1 MKKYLKTLPLILYPY
16 AYLIFLICVY
26 SIQTFVKEGQTID
39 ADIIIKLGIVAIV
52 LYNLWVLILS
62 LWSAIGGMKR
72 YTPTEAAKM
81 NLAVKGWQIPAY
93 IFHFLLGAFG
103 ALANV
108 WGIGFVVFSIIIDL
122 VTIFLSGL
130 FAVGCVRRLKK
141 EGVLSSE
148 TAFLAGFGSF
158 IYCVDVVAA
167 IALVRLC
174 KKKFPQ
180 EESKLFHGT
189 ERSVRIRKTLA
200 YLSALLMALYP
211 YAHML
216 PLSGADPSV
225 FVFGAVIY
233 TLLVLFIAIR
243 SAYDAFSLHSSFAA
257 AGMNLAVKGL
267 QIPAYLFNFF
277 SGALMG
283 SVMSV
288 WGLVPIVFFV
298 VIDVLMIALSGIY
311 SIGCMR
317 RLKKEGILSAGMAIL
332 AGIGSFI
339 FVIDVIV
346 AIVLTIL
353 CYAKRTKKTT
363 PPRGGRAVRALACL
377 SAIALIFYPYAYRSP
392 LLLYV
397 SDFSLLLS
405 GAFLYTVLAF
415 IIAIRNA
422 VNAFSQHSPR
432 MAAIMN
438 LAVKGL
444 QIPAY
449 FFNTSMGILAA
460 SADVLG
466 LVFTVPLFLVNGVTS
481 LISSIY
487 AIGCVRR
494 LKKEGILSSGAA
506 ILAGISS
513 FIFGVDVI
521 VAILL
526 ICLCRKKGTKVEQN
540 ETNASPQQT
549 TTAMLPPPQMSE
561 PDQDETQGEMA
572 STNDANVP
580 PQEQQAAAENP
591 LPPPLPPTPQ
601 KPAPAPNETKSETA
615 SLNAANAPQQKK
627 RRKASEMPP
636 PPPLPPAPQKP
647 EPAQNETTD
656 ETTGEE

>member
-1 MKKYLKTLPLILYPY
+1 MKKYLKTLPLLLYPY

-39 ADIIIKLGIVAIV
+39 VEIIINLGIVAIV

-62 LWSAIGGMKR
+62 LWSAIGGLKH

-93 IFHFLLGAFG
+93 LFHFLIGAFG
-103 ALANV
+103 SVASV
-108 WGIGFVVFSIIIDL
+108 WGIGFVAFAIIIDL

-148 TAFLAGFGSF
+148 TAFLAGLGSF

-180 EESKLFHGT
+180 EESKLLHGT

-200 YLSALLMALYP
+200 YLSALLMGLYP
-211 YAHML
+211 YAHMYRFL
-216 PLSGADPSV
+216 DNDPSV

-243 SAYDAFSLHSSFAA
+243 SAYDAFSLHSPFAA

-267 QIPAYLFNFF
+267 QVPAYIMNFF

-283 SVMSV
+283 AVMSV

-298 VIDVLMIALSGIY
+298 IVDVLMIALSGIY
-311 SIGCMR
+311 SIGCIR
-317 RLKKEGILSAGMAIL
+317 RLKKEGILSSGTAVL

-353 CYAKRTKKTT
+353 CYAKRPKKPTS
-363 PPRGGRAVRALACL
+363 PRDGNRAVRALAYL

-397 SDFSLLLS
+397 SDFSLLLIV
-405 GAFLYTVLAF
+405 ALLYTILAF

-422 VNAFSQHSPR
+422 VNAFSMHSPR
-432 MAAIMN
+432 TAAGLN
-438 LAVKGL
+438 FAVKGL

-449 FFNTSMGILAA
+449 FFNITLGVLAA
-460 SADVLG
+460 SADALG
-466 LVFTVPLFLVNGVTS
+466 LVFTVPLLLVNGVTS

-506 ILAGISS
+506 ILAGIGS
-513 FIFGVDVI
+513 FIFGIDVI
-521 VAILL
+521 VAIVLV
-526 ICLCRKKGTKVEQN
+526 CVCRKKGSKTEQN
-540 ETNASPQQT
+540 ETIASPQQT
-549 TTAMLPPPQMSE
+549 TVTMLPPPQMSA
-561 PDQDETQGEMA
+561 PVPDETQNETVSA
-572 STNDANVP
+572 NAVNVP
-580 PQEQQAAAENP
+580 QKEQQTAAENP
-591 LPPPLPPTPQ
+591 LLPPPPPAPQ
-601 KPAPAPNETKSETA
+601 KPAPAQNETA
-615 SLNAANAPQQKK
+615 SPNAVNAPQPKK
-627 RRKASEMPP
+627 RRKASEMPL

-647 EPAQNETTD
+647 APAQSETAD
-656 ETTGEE
+656 ETPPEE

>member
-1 MKKYLKTLPLILYPY
+1 MKKYLKILPLILFPY
-16 AYLIFLICVY
+16 AYLIFLFFVS
-26 SIQTFVKEGQTID
+26 SIGKLIKEGTTVEVEIFS
-39 ADIIIKLGIVAIV
+39 KLGLIAVV

-62 LWSAIGGMKR
+62 LWSAIGGLKR
-72 YTPTEAAKM
+72 YTPAEAVKM

-93 IFHFLLGAFG
+93 LFHFLLGAFG
-103 ALANV
+103 TLASV
-108 WGIGFVVFSIIIDL
+108 WGIGFVAFAIIIDL

-148 TAFLAGFGSF
+148 TAFLAGLGSF
-158 IYCVDVVAA
+158 IYCVDVIAA

-174 KKKFPQ
+174 KEKFPQ
-180 EESKLFHGT
+180 EESKLLHGT

-200 YLSALLMALYP
+200 YLSVLLMALYP
-211 YAHML
+211 YAHMYRFL
-216 PLSGADPSV
+216 DNDPSV
-225 FVFGAVIY
+225 FVFGTVIY

-243 SAYDAFSLHSSFAA
+243 SAYDAFSLHSPFAA

-267 QIPAYLFNFF
+267 QVPAYMINFF

-283 SVMSV
+283 AVMSV

-298 VIDVLMIALSGIY
+298 IVDVIMIALSGIY
-311 SIGCMR
+311 ASGCIR
-317 RLKKEGILSAGMAIL
+317 RLKKEGILSSGTAVL
-332 AGIGSFI
+332 AEIGSFI

-346 AIVLTIL
+346 AIVLAIL
-353 CYAKRTKKTT
+353 CYAKRPKKLTS
-363 PPRGGRAVRALACL
+363 PRDSSRAVRALAYL

-397 SDFSLLLS
+397 SDFSLLLIV
-405 GAFLYTVLAF
+405 AFLYTVLAF

-422 VNAFSQHSPR
+422 VNAFSMHSPR
-432 MAAIMN
+432 TAAGLN

-449 FFNTSMGILAA
+449 FFNTTLGILAA
-460 SADVLG
+460 SADALG
-466 LVFTVPLFLVNGVTS
+466 LVFTVPLFLVNGITS

-521 VAILL
+521 VAIVLV
-526 ICLCRKKGTKVEQN
+526 CVSRKKGAKTEQN
-540 ETNASPQQT
+540 ETIASPQQT
-549 TTAMLPPPQMSE
+549 TVTMLPPPQAPTSASE
-561 PDQDETQGEMA
+561 ETQGETA
-572 STNDANVP
+572 STNDVNVP
-580 PQEQQAAAENP
+580 PQEQQTAAENP
-591 LPPPLPPTPQ
+591 LPPPLPPAPQ
-601 KPAPAPNETKSETA
+601 KPAPAPETQGETM
-615 SLNAANAPQQKK
+615 STNAPQPKK
-627 RRKASEMPP
+627 RRKASEMPL

-647 EPAQNETTD
+647 APAQNEKAD